1 MAVNPAASGGTPQI
15 TGAICQ
21 AAQSTGISFDYL
33 LTTAKIE
40 SNFNPSAQ
48 ASTSSAK
55 GLYQFIDQTWLGTMK
70 QDGAAL
76 GLGRYAGAIARSA
89 DGHYDVSDPAMRAA
103 ILRLRSDPQ
112 VSAMLAGA
120 LTRNNAALVSSNI
133 GRQPS
138 SGELYIAHFLGADG
152 AGKLINGAAKQ
163 PHARAAAMFPHAAAA
178 NHSIF
183 YDASGRARSVG
194 EVYGKLTRLFRL
206 GPHRCL
212 RAERCDRCRGR
223 FGFHACASIASAGDR
238 CSGTGESRT
247 KRSSCAGCIGSAA
260 EAASADSIAA
270 DAARTYLATGH
281 GRDDAG
287 LCEREREAAATA
299 AGTTVLPVDV
309 HGPGQ
314 SAFGADREQSVGCSR
329 QRYAGA
335 AGTVLRSV
343 HRRAAKRAQ
352 TPGRQSLIERLL
364 NGSCPVSMLNSTSI
378 PMVNALLS
386 VHR

>member
-15 TGAICQ
+15 TGAIRQ

-76 GLGRYAGAIARSA
+76 GLGRYAGAIAKSA

-138 SGELYIAHFLGADG
+138 NGELYIAHFLGADG

-163 PHARAAAMFPHAAAA
+163 PHARAAAMFPQAAAA

-194 EVYGKLTRLFRL
+194 EVYGKLTRLFDSARTVAFAQSGVTGVTDVAGASVSTL
-206 GPHRCL
+206 APPLPAPVTVAAARVK
-212 RAERCDRCRGR
+212 AVPNDRPVQV
-223 FGFHACASIASAGDR
+223 ASAAPPMPPAPIPSPPARISPPDTAGMTQAFVVASEKLPPPPPARPSFQSMFTDR
-238 CSGTGESRT
+238 VNQP
-247 KRSSCAGCIGSAA
+247 
-260 EAASADSIAA
+260 
-270 DAARTYLATGH
+270 L
-281 GRDDAG
+281 
-287 LCEREREAAATA
+287 
-299 AGTTVLPVDV
+299 
-309 HGPGQ
+309 
-314 SAFGADREQSVGCSR
+314 
-329 QRYAGA
+329 
-335 AGTVLRSV
+335 
-343 HRRAAKRAQ
+343 AQ
-352 TPGRQSLIERLL
+352 TVNNLWGAPANATQAPSVQSFDLFTDVRPNERKLL
-364 NGSCPVSMLNSTSI
+364 GGK
-378 PMVNALLS
+378 A
-386 VHR
+386 